1 MIEIAIGIGA
11 IALIG
16 VPLVL
21 VLVWEQGFF
30 SDQANKKA
38 DREIEISKINN
49 SVDYIKARKAA
60 IEAGELDEPLRPKSR
75 RLRNKR
81 SR

>member
-1 MIEIAIGIGA
+1 MTETLLQIGA

-21 VLVWEQGFF
+21 YYVWRQGHF
-30 SDQANKKA
+30 SHQSDKKA
-38 DREIEISKINN
+38 DREIEISRINN
-49 SVDYIKARKAA
+49 KVENIKARKTA

-75 RLRNKR
+75 RL
-81 SR
+81 